1 MCGTRHCVINRGFRF
16 EIVEGAAEYEQRK
29 HEENL
34 HAAVTIAIDRGEHTL
49 VQFEDIVPSL

>member
-1 MCGTRHCVINRGFRF
+1 MINRGFRF